1 MNLFFQILIS
11 RSSFELKAILLI
23 SSVKSLYLS
32 LLNCCFIFSIKLL
45 CLYWDRNDLYRWVM
59 SQKSPVND
67 FQQVKNIFELK
78 EDFIKIY
85 SDESDEEY
93 FHKVDV

>member
-1 MNLFFQILIS
+1 
-11 RSSFELKAILLI
+11 
-23 SSVKSLYLS
+23 
-32 LLNCCFIFSIKLL
+32 
-45 CLYWDRNDLYRWVM
+45 M

-85 SDESDEEY
+85 SDENDEEC